1 MVRAICPRWPPVR
14 RTDEE
19 IAVSSLTDRQIRTVV
34 DALVS
39 AIRAKNVD
47 AVMAHYAS
55 NVVAFDL
62 LAPLQHRGAAAIRK
76 RMTEWFASY
85 DGPLGYEMR
94 DLSIVADEEVAFC
107 HSLNGSNG
115 MRNGAN
121 VEMWWRAT
129 NGFRRVN
136 GEWAITHAHS
146 SEPFD
151 VTSGK
156 ALLDLRE

>member
-1 MVRAICPRWPPVR
+1 M
-14 RTDEE
+14 
-19 IAVSSLTDRQIRTVV
+19 SSATERQIRTVV
-34 DALVS
+34 DELVS

-47 AVMAHYAS
+47 ALMVRYAA

-76 RMTEWFASY
+76 RVTEWFDSY
-85 DGPLGYEMR
+85 EGPLGYEMR

-107 HSLNGSNG
+107 HSLNGIKG
-115 MRNGAN
+115 TRKDGAK

-129 NGFRRVN
+129 NGFRRIN
-136 GEWAITHAHS
+136 SEWAITHAHN

-151 VTSGK
+151 MASGK
-156 ALLDLRE
+156 ALLTLRE